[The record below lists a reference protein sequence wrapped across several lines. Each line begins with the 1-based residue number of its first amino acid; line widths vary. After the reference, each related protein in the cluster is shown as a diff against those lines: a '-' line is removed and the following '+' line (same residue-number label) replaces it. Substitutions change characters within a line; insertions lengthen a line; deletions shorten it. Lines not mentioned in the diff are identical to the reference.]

1 MSFALTVIVLS
12 PERMATRARS
22 GSASVF
28 QERVSEYTRLR
39 QQIVRHLQ
47 ADRLD
52 GDGADDADAAI
63 RRALASAIR
72 AARYDAR
79 AGDVF
84 GVEMSG
90 RILRMVRADLSAR
103 APRDR
108 DAILFEVPAVADVRV
123 NDGYPNGAPLATM
136 PPLLLMQLVP
146 LPPELQYRFLGD
158 AIIMLDVDASL
169 IVDVVPH
176 ALRLNLNKQSLL
188 TAAGFDQDE
197 AFMVVDSGE
206 IRR

>member
-1 MSFALTVIVLS
+1 MSGTRARRVVFRSVMLFALTVIVLS
-12 PERMATRARS
+12 SERMATTARS
-22 GSASVF
+22 GSFSVF

-39 QQIVRHLQ
+39 QQIIRHLQ
-47 ADRLD
+47 TDRLD
-52 GDGADDADAAI
+52 DDADAGI
-63 RRALASAIR
+63 RRALAAAIR

-84 GVEMSG
+84 GVEMSS
-90 RILRMVRADLSAR
+90 RILGMVRADLSAR

-108 DAILFEVPAVADVRV
+108 DAILFEVPAVAGVRV
-123 NDGYPNGAPLATM
+123 NDGYPDGAPLATV

-176 ALRLNLNKQSLL
+176 ALRWS
-188 TAAGFDQDE
+188 A
-197 AFMVVDSGE
+197 
-206 IRR
+206 

>member
-1 MSFALTVIVLS
+1 MSSTRARRVVFRSVMSFALTVIVLS

-52 GDGADDADAAI
+52 GDDNAGAAS

-84 GVEMSG
+84 GVEMSS

-108 DAILFEVPAVADVRV
+108 DAILFEVPAVAGVRV
-123 NDGYPNGAPLATM
+123 NDGYPDGAPLATM

-176 ALRLNLNKQSLL
+176 ALRWS
-188 TAAGFDQDE
+188 A
-197 AFMVVDSGE
+197 
-206 IRR
+206 